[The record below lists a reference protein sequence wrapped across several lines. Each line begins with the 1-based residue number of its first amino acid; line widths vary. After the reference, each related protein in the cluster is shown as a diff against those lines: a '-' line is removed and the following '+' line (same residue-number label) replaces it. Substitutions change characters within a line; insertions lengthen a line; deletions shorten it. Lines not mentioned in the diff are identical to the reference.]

1 MIWFLIPSFSV
12 SFTGCLVACVHM
24 ASASE
29 VKDFDLP
36 VAPFNES
43 TDQEPDLKNPRYLHI
58 CIFKSTQGLQKC
70 LKVHDILCTFQMV
83 SFNVLYYTTL

>member
-1 MIWFLIPSFSV
+1 M

-29 VKDFDLP
+29 VKDFDPP

-58 CIFKSTQGLQKC
+58 CILRVYRAYRSA
-70 LKVHDILCTFQMV
+70 
-83 SFNVLYYTTL
+83 

>member
-12 SFTGCLVACVHM
+12 SFTGCLVTCVHM

-29 VKDFDLP
+29 VKDFDPP

-43 TDQEPDLKNPRYLHI
+43 TDQEPDLQNPRYLHI
-58 CIFKSTQGLQKC
+58 CIFKSIQGFKKR
-70 LKVHDILCTFQMV
+70 LKIHDILYTFQMV
-83 SFNVLYYTTL
+83 SFNVLYYKTL